1 MNAVRSRS
9 PRGRKPAAKPFSLVE
24 TLASVRFAVLIVA
37 LIAVACAAGTL
48 VPQGSEA
55 ARYLEAHPEAA
66 QRFAVFE
73 AVGLTAVYTSWWFIG
88 LLFVLSAS
96 VLACSSKRF
105 SALLRTSG
113 FARRRCLGSLLTHM
127 SILLILAGGIVRG
140 VWGVKGYVELR
151 EGRPVTEFLTDKGA
165 RPLPAALRLNR
176 FEVETDQ
183 PKDQE
188 PASRLLVRWP
198 EKNVEVDLAVLL
210 NQPQSVPSGPDGSGE
225 AFSIEVLKY
234 EPDFL
239 VDPETGTVGSRS
251 TEPRNPAILVA
262 VNGADYHN
270 HTWLFSRFPGFA
282 TRVGG
287 HDEGPS
293 PLELIYQAGAA
304 PTAQA
309 GAPIKAFRSHVEF
322 LPEGAPPVSGTVE
335 VNGPFSFGG
344 YTFYQ
349 SGYRPE
355 QPDWTALQVVRDPG
369 VPLVYAGF
377 VLMIAG
383 LFVVFYLNAW
393 ITPRRSAS

>member
-1 MNAVRSRS
+1 MNAVKSRS
-9 PRGRKPAAKPFSLVE
+9 PRGKTVVRKPFSLVE
-24 TLASVRFAVLIVA
+24 TLASVRFAVLVVA
-37 LIAVACAAGTL
+37 LIAVACAVGTL
-48 VPQGSEA
+48 IPQGSEA
-55 ARYLEAHPEAA
+55 SRYLEAHPEAA
-66 QRFAVFE
+66 RRFAVFG
-73 AVGLTAVYTSWWFIG
+73 ATGLTSVYSSWWFIG

-96 VLACSSKRF
+96 VTACSSKRF

-151 EGRPVTEFLTDKGA
+151 EGQPVTEFLTADGS
-165 RPLPAALRLNR
+165 RPLPAAIRLNR

-210 NQPQSVPSGPDGSGE
+210 NEPQTVPSGSGE
-225 AFSIEVLKY
+225 AFSIEVLQY

-239 VDPETGTVGSRS
+239 VDPETGTAGSRS

-270 HTWLFSRFPGFA
+270 HTWLFSRFPGFS

-287 HDEGPS
+287 HDQGPS
-293 PLELIYQAGAA
+293 PLEFVYQAEA
-304 PTAQA
+304 PPPGQT

-322 LPEGAPPVSGTVE
+322 LPEGAPPVSGTVA
-335 VNGPFSFGG
+335 VNGPFSYGG

-377 VLMIAG
+377 LLMIAG
-383 LFVVFYLNAW
+383 LFVVFYLNTW